1 MATFDQLPADQR
13 AIIELVVKR
22 GRTYDSLSDMLGMP
36 TTRVREL
43 AQDALTQ
50 LAPHTADR
58 VDPDWRAQVADYA
71 LGQQSG
77 PESAATQGHLRR
89 SEAARSWLLSL
100 MDSLDQLY
108 ANGSRP
114 EIPEPETGRARDRKA
129 GRDRSAAAVV
139 APTLER
145 DEERTRETKAAEPTK
160 PTPTP
165 TPAASRDGGPL
176 SPAAREIV
184 KRRRIIGAVAGVA
197 AVILAVLLVTGTFS
211 GGGSKSSN
219 ASSNAKTST
228 TAKTPTTT
236 LVGQLQLN
244 PVGPLAKKDT
254 AGYAAIAVTGN
265 KPQVAVR
272 AKLPPSGQRAYEVWL
287 YNTKTDALSVGAQ
300 RTDAQGNYEGAAP
313 IPSDWQKY
321 KYIDISLEDVD
332 NNRAHSGRSILRG
345 ALANLQAAPPAQQ
358 GGTATTP
365 GTGTTPGTTT
375 AP

>member
-1 MATFDQLPADQR
+1 
-13 AIIELVVKR
+13 
-22 GRTYDSLSDMLGMP
+22 MLGMP

-114 EIPEPETGRARDRKA
+114 EVPEPEAGRARDRKA
-129 GRDRSAAAVV
+129 GRDRSAAATATATAVK
-139 APTLER
+139 
-145 DEERTRETKAAEPTK
+145 DEPPKEKKEKAAAAK
-160 PTPTP
+160 TPK
-165 TPAASRDGGPL
+165 ASRDDGPL
-176 SPAAREIV
+176 SPEARGV
-184 KRRRIIGAVAGVA
+184 VRRRRIIGGVVALA
-197 AVILAVLLVTGTFS
+197 AVIVAVLLATGAFS
-211 GGGSKSSN
+211 GGDDNKSSN
-219 ASSNAKTST
+219 ASSKTGTST
-228 TAKTPTTT
+228 NAQNTPTT
-236 LVGQLQLN
+236 LVGQLELK
-244 PVGPLAKKDT
+244 PVGRLAEKDT
-254 AGYAAIAVTGN
+254 AGFAAIAVTGN
-265 KPQVAVR
+265 KPQLAVR

-287 YNTKTDALSVGAQ
+287 YNSKTDARSVGAQ
-300 RTDAQGNYEGAAP
+300 RTDAQGNYEGAAE

-321 KYIDISLEDVD
+321 KYVDISLESVD

-345 ALANLQAAPPAQQ
+345 AIADMQAPPPQQQ
-358 GGTATTP
+358 GGSTTP
-365 GTGTTPGTTT
+365 TTPTT
-375 AP
+375 PSP

>member
-1 MATFDQLPADQR
+1 VATFDQLPADQR

-77 PESAATQGHLRR
+77 PESAATRGHLRR

-129 GRDRSAAAVV
+129 ARDRSAAAATATV
-139 APTLER
+139 ER
-145 DEERTRETKAAEPTK
+145 DEERTKETKAAVATE

-165 TPAASRDGGPL
+165 TPRPSRDGGAL

-184 KRRRIIGAVAGVA
+184 KRRRIIGAVAGVGV
-197 AVILAVLLVTGTFS
+197 VILAVLLVTGAFS
-211 GGGSKSSN
+211 GGDSKNSSS
-219 ASSNAKTST
+219 ALG
-228 TAKTPTTT
+228 TAKTGTTPKTQPTT
-236 LVGQLQLN
+236 LVGQLELK
-244 PVGPLAKKDT
+244 PVAPLAQKTT
-254 AGYAAIAVTGN
+254 AGFAAIAVTGN
-265 KPQVAVR
+265 KPQLAVR

-287 YNTKTDALSVGAQ
+287 YNSKTDAVSVGAQ

-313 IPSDWQKY
+313 IPADWQKY
-321 KYIDISLEDVD
+321 KYIDISLESVD

-358 GGTATTP
+358 GGTGTTP
-365 GTGTTPGTTT
+365 GTGTGTT
-375 AP
+375 P